1 MNIRFLTPTWHGLVD
16 YLAAVELLIMPF
28 VLRLGASA
36 PLAKWLAVATGLAV
50 ILVSLLTN
58 YKLGLVR
65 IIPFRTHL
73 VIDALVAT
81 AFVVAPFVFRF
92 TGLDAWFYWLN
103 AAAVFVVV
111 AVSMPGQE
119 RPTPALA

>member
-1 MNIRFLTPTWHGLVD
+1 M
-16 YLAAVELLIMPF
+16 
-28 VLRLGASA
+28 
-36 PLAKWLAVATGLAV
+36 
-50 ILVSLLTN
+50 SLLTD

-65 IIPFRTHL
+65 IIPFTTHL
-73 VIDALVAT
+73 AIDTAVAT
-81 AFVVAPFVFRF
+81 AFVLAPFLLGFA
-92 TGLDAWFYWLN
+92 GLDAWFYWIN